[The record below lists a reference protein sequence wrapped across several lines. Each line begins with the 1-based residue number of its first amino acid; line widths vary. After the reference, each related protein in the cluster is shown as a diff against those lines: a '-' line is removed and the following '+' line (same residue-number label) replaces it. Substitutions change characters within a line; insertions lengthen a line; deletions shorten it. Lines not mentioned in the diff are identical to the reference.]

1 MRNASAALWPAP
13 YSAAETVRNA
23 RLSLK
28 RSVKILVFGV
38 IVFSLYHAHA
48 HFCTVGQAAHLPA
61 HVRACAAV
69 IRARNVHHVRTRAAL
84 FKARAGVFVAV
95 PDAARLDRRKGG
107 LSALCRA
114 AAVQRQPMSCAT
126 RMCSAVSGYSA
137 LSTIQ
142 TKTGASPWF
151 ETVML
156 PGSGES
162 AMRFS
167 FFR

>member
-1 MRNASAALWPAP
+1 MESGRMQNASAALWPAP

-48 HFCTVGQAAHLPA
+48 HFCAVGQAAHLPA

-84 FKARAGVFVAV
+84 RVLREEPRQILLFTCQEREENYLEGRPGVTRTAL
-95 PDAARLDRRKGG
+95 RGG
-107 LSALCRA
+107 
-114 AAVQRQPMSCAT
+114 
-126 RMCSAVSGYSA
+126 
-137 LSTIQ
+137 
-142 TKTGASPWF
+142 GA
-151 ETVML
+151 
-156 PGSGES
+156 
-162 AMRFS
+162 
-167 FFR
+167 